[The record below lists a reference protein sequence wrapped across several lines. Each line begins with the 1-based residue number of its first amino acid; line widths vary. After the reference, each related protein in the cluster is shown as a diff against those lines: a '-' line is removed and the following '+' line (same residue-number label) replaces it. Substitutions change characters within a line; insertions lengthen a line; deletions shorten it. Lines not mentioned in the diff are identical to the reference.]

1 MENGVKS
8 VPLRLWYKASAPKI
22 NEFLPKWIN
31 RKDAPHGW
39 EKWSLP
45 LGNGYMGV
53 NVFGRTDE
61 ERIQVTENSL
71 CNPIAG
77 GGLNNFAEVMIR
89 FGHEDV
95 ENYERELCLDDAC
108 ARVSYDCGGVTYKRE
123 LFTSYPDRVMVVKLT
138 ASKRGAL
145 SFTLAPFIPYLK
157 QSEIGCSK
165 SGTVQAA
172 GDRIT
177 MRGEMEYYAIHFE
190 GQFRVLNEGGE
201 LCAHDGMVDVKNADS
216 AVIIMAIGTNY
227 RLESRVF
234 TENDPKKKLEGNA
247 HPHELVTSLVDK
259 AASMGYDEL
268 YCRHAEDYKALFD
281 RVRFEI
287 DAAGIDIPTDE
298 LLTRYRE
305 GERLPY
311 LEMVYYQF
319 GRYLLIS
326 SSRSGTLPANL
337 QGVWNCYDEAPWG
350 SGYWH
355 NINVQMNY
363 WPAFVA
369 NLAETFTAYA
379 DYAEAYM
386 AQARKQADFVMK
398 CLFPE
403 RMEEEGKNGWIIGT
417 AAFPYQITNML
428 HRNKAVTDR
437 AEYEVG
443 HSGPGTGAFTS
454 ILFWEWYE
462 FTKDQK
468 ALKRAFDILKEMS
481 HFLSKT
487 LIEVNGKLLVAQ
499 SASPEQIVGGKWS
512 DNVVYYHTVGCA
524 FDQQM
529 IYENHRDL
537 IRAAKLLDRMDDPVV
552 QTALYQIDKLD
563 PVQVGIS
570 GQIKE
575 YREEKAYGEIGQ
587 WAHRHI
593 SHLVGLYPGTLISTD
608 TPAWL
613 EAARTTLNLRGDRS
627 TGWAMAHRLNSWA
640 RIQDGNRAHKLYQT
654 LLSKGTY
661 PNLWDAHPP
670 FQIDGNFGG
679 TSGVSEMLLQS
690 HIGVIDVLPALPDVW
705 GDGSFK
711 GLVARGNFVVDA
723 EWKNTR
729 AQLVRI
735 TARTSGEMRIRC
747 RLMKQPALYDE
758 NGVQLVCCDE
768 NGVLSI
774 HMNAGDTVLM
784 HE

>member
-1 MENGVKS
+1 MAANKQRT
-8 VPLRLWYKASAPKI
+8 PLRLWYTQSAPKI
-22 NEFLPKWIN
+22 NEFLPKRTDRRN
-31 RKDAPHGW
+31 APHGW

-45 LGNGYMGV
+45 IGCGWMGV

-61 ERIQVTENSL
+61 ERLQVTENSL
-71 CNPIAG
+71 CNPSKG

-89 FGHEDV
+89 FGHENV
-95 ENYERELCLDDAC
+95 ENYVRELSLDDAC
-108 ARVSYDCGGVTYKRE
+108 ARVRYDCGGVTYKRE
-123 LFTSYPDRVMVVKLT
+123 VFASYPDRVMAMRLS
-138 ASKRGAL
+138 ASERGAL
-145 SFTLAPFIPYLK
+145 SFVLAPFIPYIK
-157 QSEIGCSK
+157 ESDIGCSK
-165 SGTVQAA
+165 RGTVEAQ
-172 GDRIT
+172 GNLIT
-177 MRGEMEYYAIHFE
+177 LKGEMEYYAVEFE
-190 GQFRVLNEGGE
+190 GQFLVLPEGGE
-201 LCAHDGMVDVKNADS
+201 VSARGGEIEVKNADS
-216 AVIIMAIGTNY
+216 AVILMAIGTNY

-234 TENDPKKKLEGNA
+234 TEDDPKKKLRGNA
-247 HPHELVTSLVDK
+247 HPHEMVTSLIEK
-259 AASMGYDEL
+259 ASSMDYDEL
-268 YCRHAEDYKALFD
+268 RRRHIEDYKKLFD
-281 RVRFEI
+281 RVRFDIGDE
-287 DAAGIDIPTDE
+287 GFDIPTDE

-305 GERLPY
+305 GENLPY
-311 LEMVYYQF
+311 LEKLYYQF

-326 SSRSGTLPANL
+326 SSREGTLPANL

-386 AQARKQADFVMK
+386 DQARRQADFFIQQ
-398 CLFPE
+398 LFPE
-403 RMEEEGKNGWIIGT
+403 RMEEAGKNGWIIGT
-417 AAFPYQITNML
+417 AAFPYQITNTL
-428 HRNKAVTDR
+428 ERRRDGREGYTI
-437 AEYEVG
+437 G

-462 FTKDQK
+462 FTRDRR
-468 ALKRAFDILKEMS
+468 ALERAFDILKEMS

-487 LIEVNGKLLVAQ
+487 LIETDGKLLASP

-512 DNVVYYHTVGCA
+512 DKVVYYHTVGCA

-537 IRAAKLLDRMDDPVV
+537 IRAAKLLGREDDPVV
-552 QTALYQIDKLD
+552 RIAMEQIDKLD

-587 WAHRHI
+587 WGHRHI
-593 SHLVGLYPGTLISTD
+593 SHLVGLYPGTLITTE
-608 TPAWL
+608 TPQWL
-613 EAARTTLNLRGDRS
+613 DAARTTLNLRGDRS

-640 RIQDGNRAHKLYQT
+640 RIQDGNRSHKLYRS

-690 HIGVIDVLPALPDVW
+690 HIGVIDVLPALPDIW
-705 GDGSFK
+705 ARGSFE

-723 EWKNTR
+723 RWQDGR
-729 AQLVRI
+729 AEEIRI
-735 TARTSGEMRIRC
+735 TARVDGEMRIRC
-747 RLMKQPALYDE
+747 RKMSRPALYAADGALLAE
-758 NGVQLVCCDE
+758 GDAE
-768 NGVLSI
+768 GI
-774 HMNAGDTVLM
+774 FTIYMHAGDCVTM

>member
-1 MENGVKS
+1 MNSKMRS
-8 VPLRLWYKASAPKI
+8 VPLRLWYTQSAPKI
-22 NEFLPKWIN
+22 NEFLPKRTD
-31 RKDAPHGW
+31 RKNAPHGW

-61 ERIQVTENSL
+61 ERLQITENSL
-71 CNPIAG
+71 CNPIQG

-89 FGHEDV
+89 FGHENV
-95 ENYERELCLDDAC
+95 ENYERELNLDDAC
-108 ARVSYDCGGVTYKRE
+108 ARVRYDCGGVTYKRE
-123 LFTSYPDRVMVVKLT
+123 LFTSYPDRVLVILLS
-138 ASKRGAL
+138 ASERGAL
-145 SFTLAPFIPYLK
+145 SFTLAPFIPYIK
-157 QSEIGCSK
+157 QSDIGCSK
-165 SGTVQAA
+165 SGSVQAE
-172 GDRIT
+172 GSRIT
-177 MRGEMEYYAIHFE
+177 MCGEMEYYAIQFE
-190 GQFRVLNEGGE
+190 GQLLVKAEGGK
-201 LCAHDGMVDVKNADS
+201 LYAHDGEIDVKDADAATIIV
-216 AVIIMAIGTNY
+216 AVGTNY

-234 TENDPKKKLEGNA
+234 VENDPKKKLEGNP
-247 HPHELVTSLVDK
+247 HPHEMVTELVDK
-259 AASMGYDEL
+259 AAAMGYNEL
-268 YCRHAEDYKALFD
+268 YRRHTADYKRLFE
-281 RVRFEI
+281 RVRFNI
-287 DAAGIDIPTDE
+287 DTDGIDIPTDE

-326 SSRSGTLPANL
+326 SSREGTLPANL

-363 WPAFVA
+363 WSAFVA

-386 AQARKQADFVMK
+386 EQARKQADFVMQ
-398 CLFPE
+398 CLFPD
-403 RMEEEGKNGWIIGT
+403 RLEEPGKNGWIIGT
-417 AAFPYQITNML
+417 AAFPYNITNVL
-428 HRNKAVTDR
+428 QREKNTSSQTT
-437 AEYEVG
+437 YTIG

-462 FTKDQK
+462 FTRDRK
-468 ALKRAFDILKEMS
+468 ALERAFEVLREMS
-481 HFLSKT
+481 YFLSKT
-487 LIEVNGKLLVAQ
+487 LIEVDGKLLVNH
-499 SASPEQIVGGKWS
+499 SASPEQIIGGKWS
-512 DNVVYYHTVGCA
+512 DNVRYYHTIGCA

-529 IYENHRDL
+529 VYENHRDL
-537 IRAAKLLDRMDDPVV
+537 IRAAELLGKMDDPVV
-552 QTALYQIDKLD
+552 QIAVSQIERLD

-593 SHLVGLYPGTLISTD
+593 SHLVGLYPGTLITTE
-608 TPAWL
+608 TPAWM

-705 GDGSFK
+705 ANGSYE

-723 EWKNTR
+723 EWENGR
-729 AQLVRI
+729 AYLVRV
-735 TARTSGEMRIRC
+735 TARTDGEMRIRC
-747 RLMKQPALYDE
+747 RLMKSPALYAE
-758 NGVQLVCCDE
+758 NGAQLTQCDE

-774 HMNAGDTVLM
+774 RMRAGQTVLM